1 MHDNVSFAA
10 GSEQEVARDV
20 VLESVEFTGAR
31 GVLRGTLYRPD
42 CVALDAKGIPAVLL
56 SHGFGSNRLESGIFV
71 SLGRALASSG
81 VAAFAVDRTG
91 QGESDGSFFDDTV
104 ERDVDD
110 VERVLAGVRNREDVD
125 ADDVHLVG
133 VSLGAVVTTIVA
145 ARNPS
150 AIASIS
156 LLSTACSF
164 ADEIRSGYLQ
174 GKPLSVIDEQG
185 YLDFY
190 GCRLG
195 SAIIDSANRID
206 PFGAARGYAGPV
218 RILHGGRDF
227 IPVEYVRR
235 YESVYGRQAQ
245 LTIRPTA
252 DHGWANVTD
261 REFAIAEVVR
271 FIVERSRRS
280 A

>member
-1 MHDNVSFAA
+1 MCDKVSSATGDELDA
-10 GSEQEVARDV
+10 VRAV
-20 VLESVEFTGAR
+20 VLESVEFAGAC
-31 GVLRGTLYRPD
+31 GVLRGTVYRPGGA
-42 CVALDAKGIPAVLL
+42 ALDAKRTPAVLL

-71 SLGRALASSG
+71 SLGRVLASSG
-81 VAAFAVDRTG
+81 FTAFAVDRTG

-110 VERVLAGVRNREDVD
+110 VERVLAGVRKREDVD

-133 VSLGAVVTTIVA
+133 VSLGAVVTTLVA
-145 ARNPS
+145 ARNSS
-150 AIASIS
+150 AVASVS

-174 GKPLSVIDEQG
+174 GKPLSAIDEQG

-195 SAIIDSANRID
+195 PAIVASANRVD
-206 PFGAARGYAGPV
+206 PFGAARGYSGPV

-235 YESVYGRQAQ
+235 YEAVYGRRAR

-252 DHGWANVTD
+252 DHGWTNVAD

-271 FIVERSRRS
+271 FIVEHSRRS